1 MSILK
6 QTRKI
11 GQTKKKSK
19 STISFAIDTDLK
31 KLIEERCKHKG
42 KDISEYLSE
51 LFEICISE
59 PLPKTQNQILSDFKI
74 FANHNLL
81 SLALT
86 INKVDDSIKNKI
98 IEDYESIIS
107 FFNDK
112 EFNEDK
118 NYSNWDDAFV
128 SSSYGNWD
136 TYEAKDCQKSK
147 KGRGRPKKVK

>member
-11 GQTKKKSK
+11 GQTKKNSK
-19 STISFAIDTDLK
+19 STIS
-31 KLIEERCKHKG
+31 E
-42 KDISEYLSE
+42 
-51 LFEICISE
+51 
-59 PLPKTQNQILSDFKI
+59 TQNQMLSDFKI

-86 INKVDDSIKNKI
+86 INKIDDSIKNKI

-118 NYSNWDDAFV
+118 NYSNWDDAFL

-136 TYEAKDCQKSK
+136 ALDKSK

>member
-6 QTRKI
+6 QTKKI
-11 GQTKKKSK
+11 GQTKN
-19 STISFAIDTDLK
+19 
-31 KLIEERCKHKG
+31 E
-42 KDISEYLSE
+42 
-51 LFEICISE
+51 
-59 PLPKTQNQILSDFKI
+59 ILSDFKI

-86 INKVDDSIKNKI
+86 INKIDDSIKNKI

-118 NYSNWDDAFV
+118 IYSNWDDAFL

-136 TYEAKDCQKSK
+136 AYEAKDFKLK

>member
-1 MSILK
+1 MIMKINNNKINQKQKTMSILK

-11 GQTKKKSK
+11 GQTKN
-19 STISFAIDTDLK
+19 
-31 KLIEERCKHKG
+31 E
-42 KDISEYLSE
+42 
-51 LFEICISE
+51 
-59 PLPKTQNQILSDFKI
+59 ILSDFKI

-86 INKVDDSIKNKI
+86 INKIDDSIKNKI

-112 EFNEDK
+112 EFNEGK
-118 NYSNWDDAFV
+118 NYSNWDDA
-128 SSSYGNWD
+128 SYGNWD
-136 TYEAKDCQKSK
+136 AYEAKDFKLK